1 MLWRASPWR
10 TMWISGGIMVILGD
24 SMGAVCRLCW
34 VEGWIWID
42 MLMNAQVSDDVV
54 LVGIYYLSKLCAS
67 LGS

>member
-1 MLWRASPWR
+1 
-10 TMWISGGIMVILGD
+10 MVILGD